1 MLKKHLEMKAINEHF
16 IVLLLQHFIPGGN
29 SRNDRKKAASKQIET
44 ALQFYLSKNSY
55 LTPIN
60 IPVFRSLPTLK
71 R

>member
-1 MLKKHLEMKAINEHF
+1 MLKKHIEVKAINEEF
-16 IVLLLQHFIPGGN
+16 ILQLLQHFIREGN
-29 SRNDRKKAASKQIET
+29 SMNHRKKAVSRQIET